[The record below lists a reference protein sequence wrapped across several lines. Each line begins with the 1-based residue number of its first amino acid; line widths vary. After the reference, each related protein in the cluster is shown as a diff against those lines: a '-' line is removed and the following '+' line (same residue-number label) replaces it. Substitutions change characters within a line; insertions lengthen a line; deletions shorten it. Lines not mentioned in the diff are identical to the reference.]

1 MLSTRDA
8 KQKIRTVRNIQQIC
22 RAMRTVASIR
32 LRRAEQRLDAARPYR
47 EQVAALVG
55 RVAAVTRAHPFL
67 QPRPVA
73 RLGLVVVT
81 SDRGLAG
88 GYNANVIRR
97 ALSLA
102 APEQALVVPVG
113 RKARVQMGH
122 QGYPLTEGVS
132 LLGGEPDLAL
142 IWRLAGRLGAMYT
155 RGEVDQIVMVYTR
168 FLGGTRSR
176 VTSEILLPIA
186 AAEEE
191 GGEIIFEPAP
201 AQLLEP
207 LMDRYLRSHLLG
219 AVLEASASE
228 HAARVT
234 AMTLAAKNADDMIRS
249 LTLAYNKARQAN
261 ITREIT
267 EIVSASEAAA

>member
-1 MLSTRDA
+1 MLSTRDV

-32 LRRAEQRLDAARPYR
+32 LRRAEQRLHAAWPYR

-67 QPRPVA
+67 QPRPVVK
-73 RLGLVVVT
+73 LGLVVVT

-88 GYNANVIRR
+88 GYNADVIRR
-97 ALSLA
+97 ALSVA
-102 APEQALVVPVG
+102 GPEQALVVPVG
-113 RKARVQMGH
+113 RKARVQMRH
-122 QGYPLTEGVS
+122 QGYTLAEGVS
-132 LLGGEPDLAL
+132 LLGGEPDLAAV
-142 IWRLAGRLGAMYT
+142 WRLAGRLGAMYA
-155 RGEVDQIVMVYTR
+155 RGDVDQIVMVYTR

-176 VTSEILLPIA
+176 VTSEILLPVA
-186 AAEEE
+186 AAQEE
-191 GGEIIFEPAP
+191 GGDIIFEPAP
-201 AQLLEP
+201 AQLLGP

-234 AMTLAAKNADDMIRS
+234 AMTLATKNADDMIRS